1 MLDYPW
7 KSKYDL
13 SLYDTPPARWC
24 RRRVVT
30 PAPAGQTSRANT
42 SLYFPSES
50 TSNVQGAMQCLCEV
64 WTIREQRREFKVWM
78 GNVQKL
84 YCLQL
89 VGKSEERTPYIYL
102 GGCFSGNNAKAV
114 VVSSIDSVVNSS
126 AADAVK
132 VKNINLKYFET
143 NILIKC
149 NAIQQYIALVF

>member
-1 MLDYPW
+1 
-7 KSKYDL
+7 
-13 SLYDTPPARWC
+13 
-24 RRRVVT
+24 
-30 PAPAGQTSRANT
+30 
-42 SLYFPSES
+42 
-50 TSNVQGAMQCLCEV
+50 
-64 WTIREQRREFKVWM
+64 M

-89 VGKSEERTPYIYL
+89 VEEVEERTPYIYL